1 MIRGGFVGDPV
12 DVAMFQSSEWVFDES
27 PDERHFELAT
37 ICPPDVANYMMDLQN
52 QESFRSERCSISS
65 MTETSSE
72 DENFEDKMFKNND
85 PYMLSIVKRFDF
97 DSKLAR
103 MSVIVKNKKDN
114 KWRSFTKGA
123 PENIRRL

>member
-1 MIRGGFVGDPV
+1 MIRGEFVGDPV

-27 PDERHFELAT
+27 PDERHLEIAT
-37 ICPPDVANYMMDLQN
+37 IYPPDVANYMMDLQN
-52 QESFRSERCSISS
+52 EEDETIKDSSVSS
-65 MTETSSE
+65 MSETSSDDVAE
-72 DENFEDKMFKNND
+72 SKIFENKA

-103 MSVIVKNKKDN
+103 MSAIVKNVKDN
-114 KWRSFTKGA
+114 SWRSFTKGA